1 MESLKLYLTKFRGI
15 LPVDGLVKQAVLAA
29 VAKHAGVK
37 LKTTDIQ
44 VTNQVIYL
52 KTRPTI
58 KSEIFLRREAISEE
72 ISTLLSQTTKRRIV

>member
-15 LPVDGLVKQAVLAA
+15 LPVDGLVKQAVISA

-52 KTRPTI
+52 KTRPAI

-72 ISTLLSQTTKRRIV
+72 IAAILSQRHRRIV